1 MITILLR
8 SAKAILG
15 NPRYALKPIF
25 DIGNVIESVKEVV
38 DVIDDA
44 NLILAKTK
52 KTECHNLLWPQGLR
66 N

>member
-25 DIGNVIESVKEVV
+25 DIGNVIESVKKVV
-38 DVIDDA
+38 DMIDDA

-52 KTECHNLLWPQGLR
+52 KA
-66 N
+66 